1 MVEAG
6 RRSILVVEDNEL
18 NREMLCVMLE
28 DKYEVLQAENGKE
41 GLEVLHNRYRDIS
54 LIVLDVQMPVM
65 NGYEFL
71 KAQRNDELLREI
83 PVLVATGSSDEA
95 EEERCLELG
104 ASDFVVKPYKR
115 NIVLKRISNIIRLR
129 ESASTLE
136 SVEYDDLT
144 GVFTRQAFMHHASV
158 LLQKNPDV
166 DFTLAISDIQ
176 DFRLVRERYGTKV
189 ADDLLLQNVA
199 LLRRAQRDNFVF
211 GRYGDNQFAVIAP
224 SSYRYKDRR
233 IQEGEVMRLLLP
245 EEGYVQLKFGVK
257 RDIEHDVPIVE
268 HCRHALMA
276 LDTVKH
282 VYGRNYGVFDDDLQK
297 YITRRSV
304 IERSMEKALEEEQFH
319 IYYQP
324 KHDSLTGA
332 LVGAEALIRWTHP
345 EYGFLSPAEF
355 IPVFEQTGFISEVD
369 FYAWKRTCQ
378 NQRRWQD
385 KGVRIVP
392 ISVNCSRSELLQ
404 DDFLHKWFKPLQDSN
419 LSTQSMHLEV
429 TESLFTEQFEK
440 LAEVLRECRQRGVE
454 IELDDFG
461 TGYSSLS
468 MFQMLPLDIIKFD
481 MSFVKGLDSPKQAR
495 IMAACV
501 NLVHNLGM
509 KTVAEGVET
518 SQQLDKVKS
527 MGLDM
532 VQGYYYSRPLPEE
545 EFERYLKV
553 GFINSHRNI

>member
-1 MVEAG
+1 MIEAG

-41 GLEVLHNRYRDIS
+41 GLEVLHNHYRDIS

-158 LLQKNPDV
+158 LLQSNPDL

-199 LLRRAQRDNFVF
+199 LLRRAQRENFVF
-211 GRYGDNQFAVIAP
+211 GRYGNNQFAVIAP
-224 SSYRYKDRR
+224 SSSRFQDRR
-233 IQEGEVMRLLLP
+233 IQEGEVMRLQLP

-257 RDIEHDVPIVE
+257 RDIEHDVSIRE

-282 VYGRNYGVFDDDLQK
+282 VYGRNYGVFDDNLQN

-324 KHDSLTGA
+324 KHDSSTGA

-369 FYAWKRTCQ
+369 FYAWKHTCL
-378 NQRRWQD
+378 NQRRWQEN
-385 KGVRIVP
+385 GLRIVP

-404 DDFLHKWFKPLQDSN
+404 DDFMHKWFKPLHDSN
-419 LSTQSMHLEV
+419 ISPQSMHLEV
-429 TESLFTEQFEK
+429 TESLFTEQFDK

-454 IELDDFG
+454 VELDDFG

-501 NLVHNLGM
+501 NLVHTLGM
-509 KTVAEGVET
+509 KTIAEGVET
-518 SQQLDKVKS
+518 PQQLDKVKS

-532 VQGYYYSRPLPEE
+532 IQGYYYSRPLPED
-545 EFERYLKV
+545 EFERYLQ
-553 GFINSHRNI
+553 GI

>member
-1 MVEAG
+1 MIEAG

-41 GLEVLHNRYRDIS
+41 GLEVLHNHYRDIS

-158 LLQKNPDV
+158 LLQNNPDL

-199 LLRRAQRDNFVF
+199 LLRRAQRENFVF
-211 GRYGDNQFAVIAP
+211 GRYGNNQFAVIAP
-224 SSYRYKDRR
+224 SSSRFQDRR
-233 IQEGEVMRLLLP
+233 IQEGEVMRLQLP

-257 RDIEHDVPIVE
+257 RDIEHDVSIRE

-282 VYGRNYGVFDDDLQK
+282 VYGRNYGVFDDNLQN

-324 KHDSLTGA
+324 KHDSSTGA

-369 FYAWKRTCQ
+369 FYAWKHTCQ
-378 NQRRWQD
+378 NQR
-385 KGVRIVP
+385 
-392 ISVNCSRSELLQ
+392 
-404 DDFLHKWFKPLQDSN
+404 
-419 LSTQSMHLEV
+419 
-429 TESLFTEQFEK
+429 
-440 LAEVLRECRQRGVE
+440 
-454 IELDDFG
+454 
-461 TGYSSLS
+461 
-468 MFQMLPLDIIKFD
+468 
-481 MSFVKGLDSPKQAR
+481 
-495 IMAACV
+495 
-501 NLVHNLGM
+501 
-509 KTVAEGVET
+509 
-518 SQQLDKVKS
+518 
-527 MGLDM
+527 
-532 VQGYYYSRPLPEE
+532 
-545 EFERYLKV
+545 
-553 GFINSHRNI
+553 